1 MLPNLPRMS
10 AVFLDVDGTLV
21 PYAAS
26 PAAVRLDA
34 QLIPQLAQLAAKLG
48 GALALLSG
56 RRLENLDQLFAP
68 LSLPAAGL
76 HGLQRR
82 DAAGRPHCAM
92 STAAQLSSVRAQL
105 QALVDA
111 APGLRLED
119 KIETFAVHFQS
130 APEQGPRVLAQ
141 MNAALALLGPAFQV
155 QPGRFVYELK
165 SRLFNKGTA
174 LRAFMQ
180 ETPFIGRTPVM
191 IGDDLTDLD
200 AFQAAE
206 ALGGYAIAVG
216 NLISARWHVSD
227 PSELQRWLGALAKS

>member
-26 PAAVRLDA
+26 PAAVHVDP
-34 QLIPQLAQLAAKLG
+34 QLIPQLSRLTEKLG

-68 LSLPAAGL
+68 LRLPAAGL
-76 HGLQRR
+76 HGLHRR
-82 DAAGRPHCAM
+82 DASGNPHCAA
-92 STAAQLSSVRAQL
+92 SSAAALGVARDSL
-105 QALVDA
+105 QQLVDSV
-111 APGLRLED
+111 PGLRLED
-119 KIETFAVHFQS
+119 KIETLAVHFQS
-130 APEQGPRVLAQ
+130 QPKH
-141 MNAALALLGPAFQV
+141 AALVLTRMNESLAMLGPTFHV
-155 QPGRFVYELK
+155 QPGRLVYELK

-174 LRAFMQ
+174 LRAFLQ

-191 IGDDLTDLD
+191 IGDDLTDID
-200 AFQAAE
+200 AFHAAE

-216 NLISARWHVSD
+216 DLVRARWHVAD
-227 PSELQRWLGALAKS
+227 PGELQHWIATLAES